1 MSLFDS
7 PRFLRHVLVADAL
20 SCVATGLAQVL
31 FAPVLAQ
38 WLALPGDLLVGTGW
52 FLLAYAAVVGFIAT
66 RDPIPSGFVW
76 LFVAGN
82 IAWAI
87 LCVVVL
93 ASGSIAPTTLGIAW
107 VLGQAAV
114 VVVLAEL
121 QWTGLRRQ
129 AALSWA

>member
-7 PRFLRHVLVADAL
+7 PRFLRYVLVADAL
-20 SCVATGLAQVL
+20 SCVATGLAQLL
-31 FAPVLAQ
+31 FASMLAQ
-38 WLALPGDLLVGTGW
+38 WLALPGNLLVGTGW

-82 IAWAI
+82 VAWAI

-93 ASGSIAPTTLGIAW
+93 ASGSIAPTTLGVAW
-107 VLGQAAV
+107 ILGQAAV

-129 AALSWA
+129 AVASWA